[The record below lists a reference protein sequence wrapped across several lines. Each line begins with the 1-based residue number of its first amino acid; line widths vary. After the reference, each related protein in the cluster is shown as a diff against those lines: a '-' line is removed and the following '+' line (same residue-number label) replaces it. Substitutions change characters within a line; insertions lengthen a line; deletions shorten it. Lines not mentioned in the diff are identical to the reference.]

1 MHLVHNEDKVKEIDQ
16 LSSQFDKE
24 YRSLLKEYKS
34 KIEDTLK
41 KKKDDS
47 KQVKLSQEPL
57 EKLDFN
63 FESFTSETIENGK
76 KQKKTVEKKRT
87 MDKNGKPVTL
97 VKTIVWNE
105 DGTQDVHEIREDS
118 EGKSEKKVKLDQE
131 NKPLFQIE

>member
-1 MHLVHNEDKVKEIDQ
+1 LILVDDDDKVKEIDH
-16 LSSQFDKE
+16 LSSEFDKE
-24 YRSLLKEYKS
+24 YRSLLKEYKN

-47 KQVKLSQEPL
+47 KQVKPSQEPL

-76 KQKKTVEKKRT
+76 KQKKTVEKKRA
-87 MDKNGKPVTL
+87 MDKNGKPVTM
-97 VKTIVWNE
+97 VKTIVWND
-105 DGTQDVHEIREDS
+105 DGTQDIHEIREDC
-118 EGKSEKKVKLDQE
+118 EGKSEKKIKLDQE